1 MYGRLV
7 QEGGYQIL
15 NSLKNGPVKVSQLK
29 ANVPLYGEAFDFV
42 LSQLMMNGLVRR
54 FERDGED
61 YVEISEMG
69 RNLPYQGY
77 EAYQGYGYH
86 GCGHHHHHG
95 HWW

>member
-1 MYGRLV
+1 
-7 QEGGYQIL
+7 
-15 NSLKNGPVKVSQLK
+15 
-29 ANVPLYGEAFDFV
+29 
-42 LSQLMMNGLVRR
+42 MMNGLVRR

-61 YVEISEMG
+61 YVEISEMR

-77 EAYQGYGYH
+77 GAYQGYGYH